1 MGAGFLV
8 ARAGSLRAGRPDR
21 HTGLGQNRPMILASR
36 PLRLVM
42 GFATAAAVATVAPG
56 ATAQQPAAAAPDTAT
71 GMPSRARATG
81 DAWLDGRL
89 ADIDQYAA
97 RYPEAFAAELE
108 RYAGVPR
115 GYVHGLLAQPG
126 WGGGDAW
133 FACFLARATEATC
146 RSVVRARTMA
156 GADAD
161 WEQVAEGFD
170 ARPGSQAWL
179 AMRLALADSYRRWSR
194 PLEPDAALS
203 RALRARAQDESEA
216 AKRDRH

>member
-1 MGAGFLV
+1 MTHTLPRILAVV
-8 ARAGSLRAGRPDR
+8 ALLL
-21 HTGLGQNRPMILASR
+21 GLGACSAPTGGTDAGAAS
-36 PLRLVM
+36 PP
-42 GFATAAAVATVAPG
+42 AEQAP
-56 ATAQQPAAAAPDTAT
+56 
-71 GMPSRARATG
+71 RARATG

-115 GYVHGLLAQPG
+115 AYVHGLLAQPG

-161 WEQVAEGFD
+161 WEQVADGFG
-170 ARPGSQAWL
+170 ARPGSPPWL
-179 AMRLALADSYRRWSR
+179 AMRLALADSYRRWAR
-194 PLEPDAALS
+194 PLEPDARLS
-203 RALRARAQDESEA
+203 RALRERAQGESA
-216 AKRDRH
+216 TAGRDRN

>member
-71 GMPSRARATG
+71 GMPSRARAT
-81 DAWLDGRL
+81 
-89 ADIDQYAA
+89 
-97 RYPEAFAAELE
+97 
-108 RYAGVPR
+108 
-115 GYVHGLLAQPG
+115 
-126 WGGGDAW
+126 GDAW

-203 RALRARAQDESEA
+203 RALRARAQDESA
-216 AKRDRH
+216 AADRDRR

>member
-1 MGAGFLV
+1 MG
-8 ARAGSLRAGRPDR
+8 
-21 HTGLGQNRPMILASR
+21 LA
-36 PLRLVM
+36 L
-42 GFATAAAVATVAPG
+42 AAAFAACAPAASG
-56 ATAQQPAAAAPDTAT
+56 QPAGASSPPAEQPPRT
-71 GMPSRARATG
+71 RATG

-115 GYVHGLLAQPG
+115 AYVHGLLAQPG

-146 RSVVRARTMA
+146 RSVVRARTLA

-161 WEQVAEGFD
+161 WEQVADGFG
-170 ARPGSQAWL
+170 ARPGSPPWL
-179 AMRLALADSYRRWSR
+179 AMRLALADSYRRWAR

-203 RALRARAQDESEA
+203 RALRARAQDESA
-216 AKRDRH
+216 AADRDRR